1 MFCILRERN
10 QDLIKKISKR
20 GDKTKKGNSTY
31 VSVLD
36 RLEIR
41 EIKAKKNSEAERK
54 LDKLFLKMLI
64 VLDCFGRGK
73 SSRIYG

>member
-1 MFCILRERN
+1 MGKGKGFF
-10 QDLIKKISKR
+10 K
-20 GDKTKKGNSTY
+20 KTKKGNSTY

-36 RLEIR
+36 RIEIR

-64 VLDCFGRGK
+64 VLDRVKALESMDKLVLDKFCWADFTK
-73 SSRIYG
+73 T